1 MTFVG
6 GFVWFVDVLVIF
18 YNDFP
23 LHISHIS
30 PFVAP
35 TRLALR
41 ALGIQL
47 HNSVVLNAC
56 RPLRN
61 RNN

>member
-6 GFVWFVDVLVIF
+6 GFVWFVDV
-18 YNDFP
+18 P
-23 LHISHIS
+23 SHFLTVTFHSTFS

-41 ALGIQL
+41 ALGIQP
-47 HNSVVLNAC
+47 HNLVVLNAC